1 MCVKG
6 VDSRIKFCKKTP
18 NNSFYKIFDNL
29 ILMCDSA
36 FGNIFMQI
44 YLFINLELKSIGILF
59 FRHILAAA
67 YLFKLERS
75 TIII

>member
-44 YLFINLELKSIGILF
+44 YQFSSIWSRKALELYFSDIF
-59 FRHILAAA
+59 
-67 YLFKLERS
+67 
-75 TIII
+75 